1 MSADAQTNKA
11 VSATTHMKSQKKRRE
26 GSETILPFERH
37 LAELEDKLKQSE
49 SDEEREG
56 LKEAIQRERDTVYP
70 NLTAWE
76 RVQLARH
83 AMRPRMLDYTARIF
97 DDVIEL
103 HGDRACG
110 DDPAMI
116 GGIAQFHGQ
125 TVMVVGQQKGV
136 STEEKVERN
145 FGMAH
150 PDGYRKAMR
159 MFDLAERFGYPV
171 VTFVD
176 TPAAHPGIEAE
187 ERGQGPAIS
196 SSILKCLSLKTPILS
211 IVIGEGGSGGALA
224 IAVGDH
230 VAMFEHAVYVICP
243 PERCAEILWRDVEKK
258 ELAASALK
266 LTAKDLYELGIVD
279 TILPEPGGGAHRSP
293 DNAAQV
299 LSEEISRFLAA
310 CKDGRWT
317 PERRQRKFRNMGVWY
332 EAALHAEEPSEAAD

>member
-1 MSADAQTNKA
+1 MSADTQTNKTA
-11 VSATTHMKSQKKRRE
+11 SATTRMRSQRKRE
-26 GSETILPFERH
+26 VSETILPFERH
-37 LAELEDKLKQSE
+37 LAELEDKLKRSE
-49 SDEEREG
+49 SDEELEG
-56 LKEAIQRERDTVYP
+56 LKEAIELERDTVYP

-125 TVMVVGQQKGV
+125 TVVLVGQQKGV
-136 STEEKVERN
+136 STEEKVARN

-176 TPAAHPGIEAE
+176 TPAAHPGVEAE
-187 ERGQGPAIS
+187 RRGQGPAIS
-196 SSILKCLSLKTPILS
+196 NSILKSLSLKTPILS
-211 IVIGEGGSGGALA
+211 LIIGEGGSGGALA

-230 VAMFEHAVYVICP
+230 VAMFEYAVYVICP
-243 PERCAEILWRDVEKK
+243 PERCAEILWRDVEQK

-266 LTAKDLYELGIVD
+266 LTAKDLFELGIVD
-279 TILPEPGGGAHRSP
+279 TILTEPGGGAHRSP
-293 DNAAQV
+293 DAAAQV
-299 LSEEISRFLAA
+299 LSEEISRFLVA
-310 CKDGRWT
+310 CKEGRWS
-317 PERRQRKFRNMGVWY
+317 PERRQRKFRNMGVWC
-332 EAALHAEEPSEAAD
+332 EVALHAEEPSEVAD

>member
-1 MSADAQTNKA
+1 MSADAQTNRT
-11 VSATTHMKSQKKRRE
+11 VSAATRMRSQRKRE
-26 GSETILPFERH
+26 VSETILPFERH
-37 LAELEDKLKQSE
+37 LAELEDKLKRSE
-49 SDEEREG
+49 SDKEREG
-56 LKEAIQRERDTVYP
+56 LKEAIERERDTVYP

-125 TVMVVGQQKGV
+125 TVVLVGQQKGV
-136 STEEKVERN
+136 STEEKVARN

-176 TPAAHPGIEAE
+176 TPAAHPGVEAE
-187 ERGQGPAIS
+187 RRGQGPAIS
-196 SSILKCLSLKTPILS
+196 NSILKSLSLKTPILS
-211 IVIGEGGSGGALA
+211 LIIGEGGSGGALA

-230 VAMFEHAVYVICP
+230 VAMFEYAVYVICP
-243 PERCAEILWRDVEKK
+243 PERCAEILWRDVEQK

-266 LTAKDLYELGIVD
+266 LTAKDLFELGIID
-279 TILPEPGGGAHRSP
+279 TILTEPGGGAHRSP
-293 DNAAQV
+293 DAAAQV

-310 CKDGRWT
+310 CKEGRWS
-317 PERRQRKFRNMGVWY
+317 PERRQRKFRNMGVWC
-332 EAALHAEEPSEAAD
+332 EAALHAEEPSEVAD